1 MGIPF
6 ELKGPILFVKSG
18 FAPFAPESPH
28 KEDHKDKDKEKD
40 GPNDDEEVRKE
51 TLVVVLVLW
60 SEFTIHHVKRLQ
72 FMSWYVVLQLDEV

>member
-6 ELKGPILFVKSG
+6 ELKGPILFVQSG
-18 FAPFAPESPH
+18 FTPFAPESPY
-28 KEDHKDKDKEKD
+28 KKDHKDKDKEKN

-60 SEFTIHHVKRLQ
+60 SKFTIDHVKRLQ
-72 FMSWYVVLQLDEV
+72 FMSWYVVLQLNEV